1 MIFTIYVINRFDI
14 EYEGKKYKEI
24 INWNLNE
31 AYLTPDSFAKLL
43 AEENNLPTMIE
54 HEIAFTIKR

>member
-1 MIFTIYVINRFDI
+1 MNFSYRFDI

-24 INWNLNE
+24 LNWNLNE
-31 AYLTPDSFAKLL
+31 PYLTPDSFAKLL